1 MNEFSVFA
9 LILLP
14 LLIVVL
20 VYSYTNRKQVQ
31 QVLDGRKS
39 LDDGHLWL
47 RYAVPTEALV
57 VSREETLD
65 PLAHGIAKA
74 DLELEIRPAHG
85 APFRASTCWLVE
97 AASLPDLE
105 AGRSVMVK
113 YDPKKPGRIFPAV
126 PWARAWVFGK

>member
-1 MNEFSVFA
+1 MNEFTVFA

-20 VYSYTNRKQVQ
+20 VYNHVNRKQVQ

-39 LDDGHLWL
+39 LDDGQIWL
-47 RYAVPTEALV
+47 RHAVPTEALV
-57 VSREETLD
+57 VSRKETLD
-65 PLAHGIAKA
+65 PRAHGIARV
-74 DLELEIRPAHG
+74 DLELEIRPAGG
-85 APFRASTCWLVE
+85 ASFKASTCWLVE
-97 AASLPDLE
+97 ATSLPDLE